1 MWSATTNAPDS
12 GATYFRSPLV
22 NVDLLENYYYLIGTA
37 WNCNAEY
44 FRDTGWGSVRTVVGD
59 VQGELWYNSYLGYD
73 PAFDGSLINI
83 VQGDNAYTQRIHA
96 SP

>member
-1 MWSATTNAPDS
+1 MPNHQV
-12 GATYFRSPLV
+12 FLHHVLHNVRSVHPPLGPE
-22 NVDLLENYYYLIGTA
+22 DGGTA
-37 WNCNAEY
+37 VE
-44 FRDTGWGSVRTVVGD
+44 VVGD